1 MLSQA
6 QKLDSTSEKKTFFF
20 FEEKRTC
27 KKSYVIAEEK
37 GDYMFVLASK
47 KEVDDGQSV
56 STHKST
62 SLDLKS
68 DGSMLGL

>member
-1 MLSQA
+1 M
-6 QKLDSTSEKKTFFF
+6 
-20 FEEKRTC
+20 
-27 KKSYVIAEEK
+27 IAEEK

-62 SLDLKS
+62 SLNLKS
-68 DGSMLGL
+68 DGSMLGLRAF